1 MMQPSAGER
10 IGVVEQ
16 RLYADQVDWKLGWP
30 EDEHGTAVP
39 WIRYR
44 STRAD
49 VEDHYRTLG
58 DYHVSN
64 QASVDF
70 AAILVDGADAAII
83 GELGQTLGATGVTYR
98 AAFRLYLTISCGT
111 YRRAKCIGLQWS
123 AWRTGSI
130 GANAPATSVPA
141 TA

>member
-16 RLYADQVDWKLGWP
+16 RLYADQGDWKLGWP

-49 VEDHYRTLG
+49 IEDHYRTLG
-58 DYHVSN
+58 DYHV
-64 QASVDF
+64 
-70 AAILVDGADAAII
+70 
-83 GELGQTLGATGVTYR
+83 
-98 AAFRLYLTISCGT
+98 C
-111 YRRAKCIGLQWS
+111 RRPS
-123 AWRTGSI
+123 
-130 GANAPATSVPA
+130 
-141 TA
+141 